1 MGRDYLGEL
10 EQQILLAALRLGAD
24 AYTVTIIAE
33 LEQRTGRSPSHGAV
47 YVALRRLERKG
58 MIETE
63 LGEPT
68 GARGGRPP
76 RLVRVTDDGIT
87 ILRETRQALESLW
100 AGVEEIR
107 DAK

>member
-10 EQQILLAALRLGAD
+10 EQQILLAALQLGDD
-24 AYTVTIIAE
+24 AYTVSIIRE

-58 MIETE
+58 MIETH

-68 GARGGRPP
+68 GSRGGRPP
-76 RLVRVTDDGIT
+76 RLVAVTDQGVEM
-87 ILRETRQALESLW
+87 LREARRALENLW
-100 AGVEEIR
+100 SGLKEVAR
-107 DAK
+107 